1 MPPNPDRRSVKPQMR
16 RPAAGGRGARIGRPE
31 AAVDR
36 LALVQVH
43 PARCGGVHIR
53 RVDLVERLSNRRL
66 VEDRHVSEDS
76 ERTGRMEGRRR
87 LREANLGSLSFPKT
101 RSASE
106 TLTISARQI
115 SLGRP
120 RVLAGLRA
128 LAPV

>member
-1 MPPNPDRRSVKPQMR
+1 
-16 RPAAGGRGARIGRPE
+16 
-31 AAVDR
+31 
-36 LALVQVH
+36 
-43 PARCGGVHIR
+43 
-53 RVDLVERLSNRRL
+53 L